1 MADRQAIVDLSVG
14 YAEAVDRL
22 DRDKRVSVFTEDAL
36 CEGPNY
42 KYQGQD
48 EIASMILILDQ
59 MFHYAWHAI
68 HNVSVR
74 IDGDTAF
81 AETYC
86 TARRLK
92 RGATPE
98 VGEVLS
104 MTSRYQD
111 RVVRTAAGWI
121 DADPPAASAV
131 LNAGMMLEHLTNG
144 VIPTG
149 VHRVVAAPGQS
160 GDRYS
165 VVQFVGPSPW
175 TVLAPFASCITPEHP
190 QRFGAIAAADR
201 LEQVLW
207 EINMLEG
214 DEAGAG

>member
-1 MADRQAIVDLSVG
+1 MVAVG
-14 YAEAVDRL
+14 VGAHEDVFEPMLRHSATL
-22 DRDKRVSVFTEDAL
+22 DR
-36 CEGPNY
+36 
-42 KYQGQD
+42 
-48 EIASMILILDQ
+48 
-59 MFHYAWHAI
+59 AI
-68 HNVSVR
+68 HYPAMDLAPAAEHVWAAEH
-74 IDGDTAF
+74 GDINLVTALPR
-81 AETYC
+81 A
-86 TARRLK
+86 TARGL
-92 RGATPE
+92 
-98 VGEVLS
+98 
-104 MTSRYQD
+104 Q
-111 RVVRTAAGWI
+111 VRTAAGWI